1 MKRATNR
8 TLGAI
13 PESGGVRFRVW
24 APAARRLDVVVEGQ
38 EPHPMRAREGG
49 YFEAFVEGL
58 GPGARYR
65 YRVDGGELYPD
76 PASAFQPEGVHG
88 PSEVV
93 DPSYR
98 WEDEEWQGT
107 PLRELI
113 FYELHLG
120 TFTPEGT
127 YAAAEAKLGYLKELG
142 VTAVELMPV
151 ADFPGRWNWGYDPAA
166 QFAPSRAYGRPEEL
180 KHFVDA
186 AHRLGLAV
194 YLDVVY
200 NHFGPD
206 GAYAVALAPQFF
218 TDRHQT
224 PWGQAINLD
233 GEHSAGVRRFFL
245 ENARYWLEEYH
256 FDGFRLDATF
266 ALIDDSPKHFLAEL
280 SETVEEVGGW
290 KRHLVAED
298 HRNWRRLLEPRAE
311 GGYGLDATW
320 ADDFH
325 HQLRVNLAGD
335 RHGYYRD
342 YGGSAREIAETINQ
356 GWFYTGQHSKHL
368 GGARGSDPSGLA
380 PEQFVF
386 CIQNHDQI
394 GNRPHGNRLD
404 EDVSL
409 EAYRAASAL
418 LLFAPQLPL
427 IFMGQEWAASTPFQ
441 YFTDHNPEL
450 GKLVSEGR
458 REEFSDFPGFA
469 GEVPDPQD
477 EATFKR
483 SKLDW
488 GEVDAG
494 IHAQMLAYYRDLLR
508 LRHELEGEVKAA
520 RLAENGLEL
529 RRGRHLLQV
538 ALRKGVSLPE
548 PAGYALRWQ
557 SEDARYSSDPSPIGH
572 EEGKVFFSVPG
583 AALWERA

>member
-1 MKRATNR
+1 
-8 TLGAI
+8 
-13 PESGGVRFRVW
+13 
-24 APAARRLDVVVEGQ
+24 
-38 EPHPMRAREGG
+38 MRAREGG
-49 YFEAFVEGL
+49 YFETFVAGL
-58 GPGARYR
+58 GVGARYR

-93 DPSYR
+93 DPSYP
-98 WEDEEWQGT
+98 WQDEGWRGV
-107 PLRELI
+107 PLRELV

-127 YAAAEAKLGYLKELG
+127 YAAAEAKLDYLKALG
-142 VTAVELMPV
+142 VNALELMPV

-180 KHFVDA
+180 KRFIDT

-233 GEHSAGVRRFFL
+233 GEHAAGVRRFFL

-290 KRHLVAED
+290 KRFLVAED
-298 HRNWRRLLEPRAE
+298 HRNDRRLLEPRAE
-311 GGYGLDATW
+311 GGYGLDAVW

-325 HQLRVNLAGD
+325 HQVRVNLAGD

-356 GWFYTGQHSKHL
+356 GWFYIGQHAKHY
-368 GGARGSDPSGLA
+368 GGPRGSDPNGLA
-380 PEQFVF
+380 PERFVF

-458 REEFSDFPGFA
+458 REEFKDFPGFA

-508 LRHELEGEVKAA
+508 LRRELEGEVKAV

-548 PAGYALRWQ
+548 PEGYALVWQ
-557 SEDARYSSDPSPIGH
+557 SEDARYSNDPSPIQR
-572 EEGKVFFSVPG
+572 EAGKTFFTVPG
-583 AALWERA
+583 AALWERL